1 MRLFLLLLALLVLPT
16 QARAQDLA
24 DLKTLMEETGLKSRT
39 LETVEASWVVPFE
52 SSTGK
57 EFDVYVT
64 YANDRRDFA
73 LIFTTV
79 VDGEDGEVFG
89 QPLLSQ
95 ALKLSNDYTGVKF
108 AYDQKY
114 GDLDCQAEVYLGAG
128 AVTAAELK
136 RYINAVADVAD
147 TCRADLNALK

>member
-1 MRLFLLLLALLVLPT
+1 MRSWLFLLALLALPLPSM
-16 QARAQDLA
+16 AQELM
-24 DLKTLMEETGLKSRT
+24 DLKALMAETGLRSQA
-39 LETVEASWVVPFE
+39 LDTVEDSWSVPFE
-52 SSTGK
+52 SRTGGT
-57 EFDVYVT
+57 FDVYVT
-64 YANDRRDFA
+64 YANDRKEFA

-79 VDGEDGEVFG
+79 VDGPEGAAFG
-89 QPLLSQ
+89 QPLLAE

-108 AYDQKY
+108 AYDEKP
-114 GDLDCQAEVYLGAG
+114 GDIDCQAEVYLGSG